1 MTKLKLTL
9 IFATGAI
16 SAGIALFIHQN
27 ARVKMRENETAL
39 RQQES
44 QLNQLLTE
52 QQRLS
57 NQVAEAKNSTNSQL
71 SELTNLRNKAQALQE
86 QTNKLGIQVKSNRQ
100 LRASQRAVAD
110 ESRPPEYYQELFR
123 VAGAK
128 PIDGRNLTT
137 AFVTYASDHQGR
149 FPSTLDQVAKYLAQ
163 YPLSGTNQFDVI
175 YHGSLDELKGIPRGS
190 VAVIRERQTWIAPS
204 GKRARVYGMA
214 DGRSEIIESDDDFK
228 AWEAEHI
235 ISSAPVRQ

>member
-9 IFATGAI
+9 IFATVAI
-16 SAGIALFIHQN
+16 SAAIALFIHQN
-27 ARVKMRENETAL
+27 ARVKMRENQAAL

-44 QLNQLLTE
+44 QLNQLLAE

-71 SELTNLRNKAQALQE
+71 SELAKLRNQAQALQE

-100 LRASQRAVAD
+100 LRTSQRAVAA
-110 ESRPPEYYQELFR
+110 ESRPPEYYKELFR

-128 PIDGRNLTT
+128 PIDGRNLST
-137 AFVTYASDHQGR
+137 ALFTYALDHEGR
-149 FPSTLDQVAKYLAQ
+149 FPSSLDQVAKELS
-163 YPLSGTNQFDVI
+163 LSGTNKFDII

-214 DGRSEIIESDDDFK
+214 DGRSDIIESDDDFK

-235 ISSAPVRQ
+235 ISAPAGQ